1 MAPPEKTPGIG
12 EKLTKESQMSDVS
25 LFVRKASGLV
35 RAWSVFD
42 AFIYATF
49 SINLITLGLFI
60 FSYCYYLQG
69 SLITGVVIGAIFTV
83 FEVIVYASLISAMP
97 RAGGDYV
104 WQSRILN
111 RAIGFVLA
119 VTGWWFILWLWTPLY
134 GQMLTYEV
142 YTPLLAIAGFKDSAL
157 WFSTTS
163 TGQFVGMLSVCVIVF
178 FYIAIGMKWYARIQ
192 KFCFFG
198 GSIGLAMVFLLLLF
212 GNNETFIA
220 NFNALA
226 PRFGAQAGDVYAATM
241 QAGVDAGTVAG
252 PLFPLAIGASILL
265 VPMLTFFNLW
275 PNWGSTL
282 YGEVR
287 GASDYK
293 RNFMGMLWAIIVT
306 TVGAV
311 VLFLLIGKTIGW
323 DFYKHANGA
332 FWNSTWGYT
341 SNPPPLPIWPYP
353 ALFAAFMVKSPALMF
368 IIVLL
373 MSLWWFGWSGTLFLS
388 STRVIFAAAID
399 RMLPEWVSKIEPR
412 TKTPL
417 NALLLMVIPSAIISY
432 LYAFKV
438 FNFQTLA
445 LDATVVIAITFLGST
460 IAGIVMPWRAKDVF
474 DGSPIAKY
482 KVPAWL
488 GWLVTAIY
496 TLFSVYLIYLSFKDA
511 WTILSGLG
519 ALGANG
525 LTWFVVII
533 LSLLTIINAVILV
546 WILVQVVNGVT
557 SSKAMPL
564 VTMAGLIF
572 LGFLDWLLVVWF
584 WDPNTSD
591 GFPLYAIGWSNVSSM
606 IFMFINYI
614 VAAAIYFGFSAYRR
628 RQGIQIEKV
637 YKEIPVE

>member
-1 MAPPEKTPGIG
+1 
-12 EKLTKESQMSDVS
+12 MSDVS

-60 FSYCYYLQG
+60 FSYCYYLGG
-69 SLITGVVIGAIFTV
+69 SLITGVLIGAIFTV
-83 FEVIVYASLISAMP
+83 FEVVVYASLISAMP

-111 RAIGFVLA
+111 RAIGFVLT

-142 YTPLLAIAGFKDSAL
+142 YTPLLAIAGLKDAAL
-157 WFSTTS
+157 WFTTTS

-178 FYIAIGMKWYARIQ
+178 IYIALGMKWYARIQ
-192 KFCFFG
+192 KFCFWG
-198 GSIGLAMVFLLLLF
+198 GVAGLAIVFILLLL

-226 PRFGAQAGDVYAATM
+226 PRFGAQAGDTYAATL
-241 QAGVDAGTVAG
+241 QAGTDAGTVAG
-252 PLFPLAIGASILL
+252 PLFPLAIGGSIML

-293 RNFMGMLWAIIVT
+293 RNLMGMLWAIIIT
-306 TVGAV
+306 TVGAIIF
-311 VLFLLIGKTIGW
+311 FLLIGKTIGW
-323 DFYKHANGA
+323 DFYNKANGA
-332 FWNSTWGYT
+332 FWNYAWGYT
-341 SNPPPLPIWPYP
+341 TTQSPLPIWPYP

-399 RMLPEWVSKIEPR
+399 RMLPEWVSRIEPR
-412 TKTPL
+412 TKTPI

-432 LYAFKV
+432 LYAFKI

-474 DGSPIAKY
+474 EGSPIAKY

-488 GWLVTAIY
+488 GWIVTV
-496 TLFSVYLIYLSFKDA
+496 LFGAFAAYLIYLSIKYA
-511 WTILSGLG
+511 WTIIGGLG

-525 LTWFVVII
+525 LTWFVVIV
-533 LSLLTIINAVILV
+533 LGLLTIVNAIVLI
-546 WILVQVVNGVT
+546 WILYQVIKGT
-557 SSKAMPL
+557 LKSKAMPL
-564 VTMAGLIF
+564 VTLAGLIF

-584 WDPNTSD
+584 WDPSVLPEALPAVGT
-591 GFPLYAIGWSNVSSM
+591 YAIGWSNVSSM
-606 IFMFINYI
+606 IFMFINYL
-614 VAAAIYFGFSAYRR
+614 VAVAIYFGFSAYRR
-628 RQGIQIEKV
+628 RQGIAIEKV

>member
-1 MAPPEKTPGIG
+1 MGQE
-12 EKLTKESQMSDVS
+12 VS

-35 RAWSVFD
+35 RSWSVFD

-60 FSYCYYLQG
+60 FSYCYYLNG
-69 SLITGVVIGAIFTV
+69 SLATGVVVGAIFTI

-111 RAIGFVLA
+111 RAIGFILT

-142 YTPLLAIAGFKDSAL
+142 YTPLLAILGLKNAAL
-157 WFSTTS
+157 YFTTNS
-163 TGQFVGMLSVCVIVF
+163 TGQFIAMLSVCVIVF
-178 FYIAIGMKWYARIQ
+178 IYIAIGMKWYARVQ
-192 KFCFFG
+192 KFCFWG
-198 GSIGLAMVFLLLLF
+198 GLVGLAAVFLLLLF
-212 GNNETFIA
+212 GNNATFVA

-226 PRFGAQAGDVYAATM
+226 PQFGAQAGDVYSETLK
-241 QAGVDAGTVAG
+241 AGTDAGTVAG
-252 PLFPLAIGASILL
+252 PLWPLAFGASLFL

-293 RNFMGMLWAIIVT
+293 RNFWGMASAIIVT
-306 TVGAV
+306 TVGALIFF
-311 VLFLLIGKTIGW
+311 VLISKTIGW
-323 DFYKHANGA
+323 DFYNKANGA
-332 FWNSTWGYT
+332 FWNWGFGYT
-341 SNPPPLPIWPYP
+341 TTQPPFPIWPYP
-353 ALFAAFMVKSPALMF
+353 ALFAAFLVKSRVIQFLV
-368 IIVLL
+368 ILL

-399 RMLPEWVSKIEPR
+399 RMLPEWVSRIEPR
-412 TKTPL
+412 TKTPI

-460 IAGIVMPWRAKDVF
+460 VAGTLMPWRAKDIF
-474 DGSPIAKY
+474 EGSPIAKFN
-482 KVPAWL
+482 VPGWL
-488 GWLVTAIY
+488 GWIITVVFGV
-496 TLFSVYLIYLSFKDA
+496 FSLYLIYISFTYA
-511 WTILSGLG
+511 WTVISGIG
-519 ALGANG
+519 ALQANG
-525 LTWFVVII
+525 LTWLVVIV
-533 LSLLTIINAVILV
+533 LGLLTLINAALLV
-546 WILVQVVNGVT
+546 WVFYTVVRGMAKSTV
-557 SSKAMPL
+557 MPVITL
-564 VTMAGLIF
+564 AGLIF
-572 LGFLDWLLVVWF
+572 MAFLDWLLVEWF
-584 WDPNTSD
+584 WDPHVLPQSLPAVGTY
-591 GFPLYAIGWSNVSSM
+591 GIGWANVSSM
-606 IFMFINYI
+606 VFMLLNYI

-628 RQGIQIEKV
+628 RQGIEIEKV